1 VALVLATDISAHITI
16 QLFPWQCREGFVA
29 CLTSKRT
36 VPPVGWWHRSSHSPI
51 VCICRAQGAGCAHG
65 PGPKCGSV
73 KGSKPAR
80 QQRQRAPRSPA
91 WRPGMTRR
99 AAAPAAAS
107 RSPGWPSACADC
119 QAGSPKQLKQQAC
132 SANSLTL
139 ARPARAYGMLHERG
153 QVVASPGRMHL
164 TQNQDYLFS
173 ICIHARLSKRC
184 HGAQLVE
191 GVHDHILRT
200 CCISCSMERGI
211 LHTLPQGRAAQE
223 PVVIVRHCE
232 SHPVSQRIIRVA
244 AVVQQ
249 LGLRAAHGKD
259 ALDNGLVICAAARG
273 AADVCP
279 VCLLAHSPARAQ
291 NLVIPCRYGI
301 MWFCACLRMSSRIEP
316 QG

>member
-1 VALVLATDISAHITI
+1 
-16 QLFPWQCREGFVA
+16 
-29 CLTSKRT
+29 
-36 VPPVGWWHRSSHSPI
+36 
-51 VCICRAQGAGCAHG
+51 
-65 PGPKCGSV
+65 
-73 KGSKPAR
+73 
-80 QQRQRAPRSPA
+80 
-91 WRPGMTRR
+91 MTRR

-173 ICIHARLSKRC
+173 ICIHARLRKRC

-200 CCISCSMERGI
+200 GYSALAALGSAGYSTHCRRGA
-211 LHTLPQGRAAQE
+211 LYKSRSTLCGG
-223 PVVIVRHCE
+223 CE

-259 ALDNGLVICAAARG
+259 ALDNGLVVCAAACG
-273 AADVCP
+273 AADVRP
-279 VCLLAHSPARAQ
+279 VRLLAHSPARAQ

-301 MWFCACLRMSSRIEP
+301 VWFCACLRMSSRIEP